1 MNMTHSTRTPR
12 VIEGLRK
19 PVLVGY
25 DGSDDSSAAVLWAA
39 HHAAAAKLPLV
50 VVHCWVWPYFT
61 GNLGPVAGIEDSGLR
76 RQAEKIVAEGHDL
89 AVRFEPGLDVRE
101 RLIVGFPA
109 NTLTELSAEASLL
122 VTGTRGLGG
131 FAGLLVGSVSLHLA
145 SSASCPIVVVREAE
159 SAHEAVLVAVD
170 GSPESDRAVGVA
182 ADFAVTLGKS
192 LQLVHVQ
199 HHERNSAADPRGGNR
214 ILERASILL
223 SDHPGLAVTQDLIV
237 ASSVPGAIVQR
248 AQDAACVVLGAKGRN
263 TLGLRLGSTV
273 HGVLHHAQGNVVVVR

>member
-1 MNMTHSTRTPR
+1 MNMTHSTSTPR

-61 GNLGPVAGIEDSGLR
+61 EKLGPVAGIEDSGLR

-89 AVRFEPGLDVRE
+89 AVRSEAGLDVRE

-182 ADFAVTLGKS
+182 VDFAVTLGKS

-199 HHERNSAADPRGGNR
+199 HHERNAPADARGGNP
-214 ILERASILL
+214 ILERASSLL
-223 SDHPGLAVTQDLIV
+223 SEHLGLTVTQDLIV

-248 AQDAACVVLGAKGRN
+248 AQGAACVVLGAKGRN

-273 HGVLHHAQGNVVVVR
+273 HAVLHHAQGNVVVVR